1 MYFIKKNLILIFLLS
16 AFNLYA
22 NGIDLIIKRSGETL
36 FYSKTKPNIP
46 LKLIITSNES
56 GGEILSQYIGRKQSL
71 LARSLKS
78 GFYTIKIIPDIA
90 TKVYKPS
97 AYKIEI
103 TDVASRIEI
112 FIYPAKKENRYIDD
126 MNLFSMATGTQ
137 INKDLEITN
146 ILNGYFVARGIE
158 QVPLNQPKS
167 TISKPN
173 IEIKIL
179 KLKNLLDKELIS
191 KEVYENEVEKI
202 LNQDL

>member
-78 GFYTIKIIPDIA
+78 GFYTIKLIPDIT

>member
-36 FYSKTKPNIP
+36 FYSRTKPNIP

-78 GFYTIKIIPDIA
+78 GFYTIKLIPDIV
-90 TKVYKPS
+90 TNVYKPS

-158 QVPLNQPKS
+158 QVPLNKS
-167 TISKPN
+167 KSIISKPN

-202 LNQDL
+202 LNEDL

>member
-36 FYSKTKPNIP
+36 FYSKNKPNIP

-78 GFYTIKIIPDIA
+78 GFYTIKLIPDIV
-90 TKVYKPS
+90 TNVYKPS

-103 TDVASRIEI
+103 TEVASRIEI

-158 QVPLNQPKS
+158 QVPLNQSKS
-167 TISKPN
+167 IISKPN

-179 KLKNLLDKELIS
+179 KLKNLLDKKLIS

-202 LNQDL
+202 LNEDL

>member
-36 FYSKTKPNIP
+36 FYSKTKPNLP

-78 GFYTIKIIPDIA
+78 GFYTIKLIPDIA
-90 TKVYKPS
+90 TNVYKPS

-158 QVPLNQPKS
+158 QVPLNKS
-167 TISKPN
+167 KSIISKPN

-202 LNQDL
+202 LNEDL

>member
-78 GFYTIKIIPDIA
+78 GFYTIKLIPDIV
-90 TKVYKPS
+90 TNVYKPS

-158 QVPLNQPKS
+158 QVPLNKS
-167 TISKPN
+167 KSIISKPN

-202 LNQDL
+202 LNEDL

>member
-36 FYSKTKPNIP
+36 FYSKNKPNIP

-78 GFYTIKIIPDIA
+78 GFYTIKLIPDIV
-90 TKVYKPS
+90 TNVYKPS

-158 QVPLNQPKS
+158 QVPLNQSKS
-167 TISKPN
+167 IISKPN

-179 KLKNLLDKELIS
+179 KLKNLLDKKLIS

-202 LNQDL
+202 LNEDL

>member
-1 MYFIKKNLILIFLLS
+1 
-16 AFNLYA
+16 
-22 NGIDLIIKRSGETL
+22 
-36 FYSKTKPNIP
+36 
-46 LKLIITSNES
+46 
-56 GGEILSQYIGRKQSL
+56 
-71 LARSLKS
+71 
-78 GFYTIKIIPDIA
+78 
-90 TKVYKPS
+90 
-97 AYKIEI
+97 
-103 TDVASRIEI
+103 
-112 FIYPAKKENRYIDD
+112 